1 MARTLAAVAGLAKE
15 DSAPAPRF
23 LPLLLLLS
31 ALLWVFTM
39 TGGQQVFVKEV
50 LGGAYDSQAEHWEF
64 APGDRVQCEIVVS
77 SDGPIRAAV
86 RLAD

>member
-1 MARTLAAVAGLAKE
+1 MALETIYVK
-15 DSAPAPRF
+15 
-23 LPLLLLLS
+23 LLDE
-31 ALLWVFTM
+31 
-39 TGGQQVFVKEV
+39 GV
-50 LGGAYDSQAEHWEF
+50 LVWRPVMADRVSGDVYQIANQPYDSQAEHWEF